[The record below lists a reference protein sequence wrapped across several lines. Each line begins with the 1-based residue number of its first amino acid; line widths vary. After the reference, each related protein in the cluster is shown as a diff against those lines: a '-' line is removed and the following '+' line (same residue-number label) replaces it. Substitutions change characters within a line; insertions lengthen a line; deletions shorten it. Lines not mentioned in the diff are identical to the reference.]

1 MLKVNLEDVK
11 KAEEVLKSI
20 VKETPLQESKELSA
34 KLDRKSTRLNSSH
47 TPISRMPSSA

>member
-1 MLKVNLEDVK
+1 MEYFKRKTVQGMLKVNLEDVK

-34 KLDRKSTRLNSSH
+34 KLG
-47 TPISRMPSSA
+47 A